1 MERQTDGK
9 GGRMRNRR
17 GFLKNIALAG
27 AAGGIAALP
36 PVIRQALAIPASG
49 KTGTIRDVE
58 HVVILMQ
65 ENRSFDHYFGTL
77 RGVRGYGDPRTPPL
91 PGGNPIWFQPSKAHA
106 DGYIAPFHLDA
117 KQTSAQCLESLDHNW
132 KASQERWKN
141 YDAWIDVKGPM
152 TMGHFT
158 RDDIPFYHALAD
170 AFTICDA
177 YHCSIFGPTNPNRL
191 FLFTGT
197 NGLSIG
203 NDGLQAIENPA
214 EETNNYADPAYD
226 DKRFKP
232 LTWPTYAE
240 RLQAAGIDWRV
251 YQEFDNYGDNGLA
264 YFANFRGAGATSD
277 IGKRG
282 RSWPAGSNKE
292 NAEQSRGEHIIAEF
306 AAAVA
311 ADRLPQVS
319 WIVAPYIMCEHPAA
333 PPGYGEQFTS
343 GLLSAL
349 AANPSVWAKTVFILN
364 YDENDGF
371 FDHVPPPIPPIAVG
385 DGKSTVDVTSEIYKG
400 VPVGLGPR
408 VPLMIVSP
416 WTRGGFVNSQLAD
429 HTSVIRFLETR
440 FGVMEPQIS
449 PWRRAV
455 CGDLT
460 SMFDFAQADAASL
473 HLPASQGALADIDA
487 TCKLHRPEVPQSQS
501 VPAQEAGQRPARPLP
516 YDLHVAG
523 AFDGAQHYRIDID
536 NVGQVGAALTV
547 YAIGGRAGPWH
558 YTVEAGKRVSDGL
571 PLEGGR
577 YAFAVYGPNGFLR
590 EFRGHADEKALET
603 TASYDPV
610 GEMLVL
616 RIDNKSSSK
625 VTIKTLA
632 NSYSIESPRNR
643 VVSASGF
650 VEDRWAIAN
659 SAHWYDISITID
671 GNENFLRR
679 FAGHIETG
687 KPSLSDPAL
696 GAAKV

>member
-1 MERQTDGK
+1 MQDRHMQD
-9 GGRMRNRR
+9 RR
-17 GFLKNIALAG
+17 GFLKTLALAG
-27 AAGGIAALP
+27 GAAALP
-36 PVIRQALAIPASG
+36 AAIREALAIPAG
-49 KTGTIRDVE
+49 GTTGTIKDVE

-77 RGVRGYGDPRTPPL
+77 RGVRGYGDPRTPAL
-91 PGGNPIWFQPSKAHA
+91 PSGQQVWFQPTRKHA
-106 DGYIAPFHLDA
+106 DGYITPFHMDTS
-117 KQTSAQCLESLDHNW
+117 QTSAQCLESLDHSW
-132 KASQERWKN
+132 KGSQEQWKHH
-141 YDAWIDVKGPM
+141 DAWIDVKGTM

-203 NDGLQAIENPA
+203 DDGLQAIENPND
-214 EETNNYADPAYD
+214 ETNNYADPAYD

-240 RLQAAGIDWRV
+240 RLQKAGIDWRV
-251 YQEFDNYGDNGLA
+251 YQEFDNFGDNGLA

-277 IGKRG
+277 IGKRA

-292 NAEQSRGEHIIAEF
+292 NAEQSRGEHIIADF
-306 AAAVA
+306 AADVA
-311 ADRLPQVS
+311 ADKLPQVS
-319 WIVAPYIMCEHPAA
+319 WIVAPTVMCEHPSA
-333 PPGYGEQFTS
+333 PPGFGEAFTS

-371 FDHVPPPIPPIAVG
+371 FDHVPPPVPPIAQG
-385 DGKSTVDVTSEIYKG
+385 QGKSTVDVAAEIYKG
-400 VPVGLGPR
+400 EPVGLGPR
-408 VPLMIVSP
+408 VPLIIVSP

-429 HTSVIRFLETR
+429 HTSVIRFLEAR

-460 SMFDFAQADAASL
+460 SMFDFAQADTSWKQ
-473 HLPASQGALADIDA
+473 LPATQGTIATVTASCALHHP
-487 TCKLHRPEVPQSQS
+487 KLPEKQS

-516 YDLHVAG
+516 YDIHVSGGLDESAG
-523 AFDGAQHYRIDID
+523 RYRIAID
-536 NVGQVGAALTV
+536 NKGRAGAALTI
-547 YAIGGRAGPWH
+547 YAVGSDSGPWY
-558 YTVEAGKRVSDGL
+558 YTVEAGKNVTDDL
-571 PLEGGR
+571 PLSGQR
-577 YAFAVYGPNGFLR
+577 YAFAVHGPNGFLR
-590 EFRGHADEKALET
+590 EFRGQSGGHRLEATADYE
-603 TASYDPV
+603 TAS
-610 GEMLVL
+610 GMLVL
-616 RIDNKSSSK
+616 RVKNLGTVDTT
-625 VTIKTLA
+625 VTIAA
-632 NSYSIESPRNR
+632 NDYSAESPRKH
-643 VVSASGF
+643 VVAASGAI
-650 VEDRWAIAN
+650 EDRWNVVNNAF
-659 SAHWYDISITID
+659 WYDISITGEDIS
-671 GNENFLRR
+671 LHR

-687 KPSLSDPAL
+687 RASESDPAF
-696 GAAKV
+696 GKSKI